1 MSNYVAI
8 FILQYLVSG
17 PLRAPGSQ
25 PETRL
30 LPRTTWLPFIFPGT
44 RAHAGILIAI
54 VAAGLVWMLLQKM
67 PLGYELIVTGFNPM
81 AARYAGIDVGRRL
94 VLAAFFAG
102 GLGGLAGLVE
112 VLGSQHRLMDGISG
126 GVGFVG
132 IIVALLARLNPL
144 AVIPTALLYGGMSV
158 GADAMQR
165 RASIPS
171 SITFILQSLA
181 VLLVL
186 AVDALR
192 YYRINFS
199 ALAAAHTARRC
210 RTGAAMTGNQF
221 VISAFV
227 VTWLSASL
235 RLAGPVLLA
244 ALGETFAEQSGVL
257 NVGIEGTMLLGALAS
272 FLASYYTGMIWVS
285 LLIAVLAG
293 IVVNLFL
300 AWMYVTV
307 RASQVVAGLV
317 FNVLALGIASTVYR
331 MASAIPRCRKAFR
344 CSSRCTFH
352 FLATIPGIGPVLF
365 GQTILFYLTLVLA
378 FVSHFVL
385 FRTNFGLALRASGEN
400 PAAAD
405 SAGISVPRMRYAGTL
420 ISGAA
425 AGVAGGYL
433 VLAQVGL
440 FRETIVSGQ
449 GFIALGIVI
458 FGRWNPLKAT
468 LAAMV
473 FGACDAL
480 QLSLQIFGTRVPP
493 QLLLALPYVVTI
505 LAISGLFGGK
515 AVQPA
520 ALMTPY
526 VKD

>member
-1 MSNYVAI
+1 
-8 FILQYLVSG
+8 
-17 PLRAPGSQ
+17 
-25 PETRL
+25 
-30 LPRTTWLPFIFPGT
+30 
-44 RAHAGILIAI
+44 
-54 VAAGLVWMLLQKM
+54 
-67 PLGYELIVTGFNPM
+67 
-81 AARYAGIDVGRRL
+81 
-94 VLAAFFAG
+94 
-102 GLGGLAGLVE
+102 
-112 VLGSQHRLMDGISG
+112 
-126 GVGFVG
+126 
-132 IIVALLARLNPL
+132 
-144 AVIPTALLYGGMSV
+144 
-158 GADAMQR
+158 
-165 RASIPS
+165 
-171 SITFILQSLA
+171 
-181 VLLVL
+181 
-186 AVDALR
+186 
-192 YYRINFS
+192 
-199 ALAAAHTARRC
+199 
-210 RTGAAMTGNQF
+210 MTGTQF
-221 VISAFV
+221 AISAFV

-272 FLASYYTGMIWVS
+272 FLASYYTGMIWGS
-285 LLIAVLAG
+285 LGVAVLAG
-293 IVVNLFL
+293 IAANLFL

-317 FNVLALGIASTVYR
+317 FNVLALGIATTIYR
-331 MASAIPRCRKAFR
+331 MALANSAVPESIPMFQPLRIP
-344 CSSRCTFH
+344 
-352 FLATIPGIGPVLF
+352 FLSTIPGIGPVLF
-365 GQTILFYLTLVLA
+365 SQTILFYLTLVLA
-378 FVSHFVL
+378 LVSHFVL

-425 AGVAGGYL
+425 AGMAGGYL

-468 LAAMV
+468 VAAMV

-480 QLSLQIFGTRVPP
+480 QLSLQIFGTRIPP